1 MSLLR
6 KHTKKRYNPELKMWK
21 EHYALLRKLLH
32 RQNKDLYKTAH
43 ERDRLLHL
51 ITLAI
56 KKELDNEKEIS

>member
-1 MSLLR
+1 
-6 KHTKKRYNPELKMWK
+6 MWK

-32 RQNKDLYKTAH
+32 RQNKDLCETAH